1 MQAKLEQVA
10 KYWADSKVPTINYAN
25 FDPKAVTP
33 FTGTHPAVMAH
44 WIATEAEQE
53 LVFNPDY
60 KLTSKER
67 KYRLSRQVEQL
78 TGLDFSRKHFKLV
91 A

>member
-1 MQAKLEQVA
+1 VA
-10 KYWADSKVPTINYAN
+10 
-25 FDPKAVTP
+25 P
-33 FTGTHPAVMAH
+33 FTGSHPKVMAQ
-44 WIATEAEQE
+44 WLATEAEPD

-60 KLTSKER
+60 RLTSKER
-67 KYRLSRQVEQL
+67 KYRLSKKLEQL

>member
-1 MQAKLEQVA
+1 
-10 KYWADSKVPTINYAN
+10 
-25 FDPKAVTP
+25 
-33 FTGTHPAVMAH
+33 MAQ
-44 WIATEAEQE
+44 WLATEAEQD

-60 KLTSKER
+60 RLTSKER
-67 KYRLSRQVEQL
+67 KYRLSRKLEQL

>member
-1 MQAKLEQVA
+1 MQAKLDQVA
-10 KYWADSKVPTINYAN
+10 KYWQGASVPKINYAN
-25 FDPKAVTP
+25 FDPQAVAP
-33 FTGTHPAVMAH
+33 FRGTHPQVMAQ
-44 WIATEAEQE
+44 WLATEAEQN

-60 KLTSKER
+60 RLTAKER
-67 KYRLSRQVEQL
+67 KYRLSKRLEQL